1 MKCLCSSV
9 RTCVGLWGF
18 WRWKH
23 RWKDGLCLTTY
34 MNNQRGENIRE
45 NFSDCLPFIF
55 IFIFIFKRVKKN
67 QQHSQGNHALVRSSN
82 TAALRIPFMKQH
94 IHLIGNRNR
103 FMLRWLFFQ
112 LEWHKDHFEYV
123 SSFIALERK
132 LDCIEN
138 VLRMI
143 WLLGILCQRFN
154 RYLISCN

>member
-55 IFIFIFKRVKKN
+55 IFIFIFKRVKKPTTFTRKPCISEKF
-67 QQHSQGNHALVRSSN
+67 QYGCVADTIYEATHPFDWQSESLYASMTFLSIGMAQRPF
-82 TAALRIPFMKQH
+82 RIRII
-94 IHLIGNRNR
+94 IHCIRTKIGLHRKCVANDLIVGY
-103 FMLRWLFFQ
+103 F
-112 LEWHKDHFEYV
+112 V
-123 SSFIALERK
+123 STI
-132 LDCIEN
+132 
-138 VLRMI
+138 
-143 WLLGILCQRFN
+143 Q
-154 RYLISCN
+154 